1 MSTCSTKL
9 SLSIIKKDITRLI
22 RTARASFSARAFLL
36 FLARFHFRL
45 GNESSASQIDTKTR
59 LARLVE
65 FFLSIDRPSSIDSSF
80 CIVNYRFTMNFGSGI
95 HPIVENQEE
104 LSISSVYREVLESFF
119 RIIN

>member
-1 MSTCSTKL
+1 M
-9 SLSIIKKDITRLI
+9 

-65 FFLSIDRPSSIDSSF
+65 FFLSIDPSSIDSFF
-80 CIVNYRFTMNFGSGI
+80 CIVNYRFTMNFGSDI

-104 LSISSVYREVLESFF
+104 LSISSVYREVSLS
-119 RIIN
+119 

>member
-1 MSTCSTKL
+1 M
-9 SLSIIKKDITRLI
+9 

-80 CIVNYRFTMNFGSGI
+80 CIINYRFGSDI